1 MDYKYLIFLLE
12 VEWLH
17 KVSPM
22 ITRVYTL
29 IESKSFWGVSKD
41 MEGLLPPFQKKTWNG
56 CLYVSQS
63 LWTRYC
69 NGWNDWRVVQY

>member
-41 MEGLLPPFQKKTWNG
+41 MEGLLPPFQKKEHG
-56 CLYVSQS
+56 MGVYM
-63 LWTRYC
+63 
-69 NGWNDWRVVQY
+69 

>member
-17 KVSPM
+17 KVSPI

-29 IESKSFWGVSKD
+29 SEDRQIILGCIQGHGGTFTPV
-41 MEGLLPPFQKKTWNG
+41 PKKRTWNG

-69 NGWNDWRVVQY
+69 NG